1 MISLNLFIRM
11 AADTKKH
18 ISRIRS
24 MLKTGKPLHMVL
36 PCGGALHIDRAV
48 PYLLVYRVPPDGE
61 DEFTSTLG
69 KTESAYL
76 VAPDT
81 AGCPVTPIVREIATT
96 LADKFG
102 AFMLLE
108 VWLSE
113 EAGSP
118 TFTVHVGQKSAL
130 EVAEKLRSELQEI
143 NLKQLP
149 GVDVGLVK
157 GKQLPAPPYYGQLFG
172 AEEARKSEIIVIGL
186 AIAPVYINE
195 QTGAPYPIF
204 IRDLR
209 ESFGKALR
217 KSFFEFVRIKTSYSA
232 AHFQMLGTTELQ
244 EGVWD
249 IDEKLAEYSN
259 LFDFLLLVTP
269 INTQDAWHRFQKSKY
284 SSNPVFHYRPMP
296 IDPELIKRKLYNL
309 PIEDISDPTIAYLF
323 RDKRKEVDRM
333 LNMLSDREKPDFVYS
348 SQQLFG
354 NIEEELLETA
364 QAILVASAQPG
375 QPAGEAEMID
385 ADAFAEMAKI
395 ELDYLKQQYEPVST
409 AVRVRDDVEGIMVS
423 RGTLNISSRYRI
435 SRKRAFALL
444 QHEVGTHVA
453 TYYNG
458 KAQPFRLFYVGVPGY
473 EQLQEGLAVL
483 SEYIT
488 GGLTNLRMRTLAARV
503 IVVHHMLAG
512 NSFANTFEMLV
523 DKYAF
528 EHEAAFHIAMRV
540 YRGGGLTKDAV
551 YLKGLLN
558 VIEYVRQ
565 GKDIAQLLVG
575 KIRQDYLPIIE
586 ELMHRQLL
594 KPSPLRPRFLEKP
607 YIDNIDEIKSGGSVF
622 KMIGG

>member
-1 MISLNLFIRM
+1 M
-11 AADTKKH
+11 ATDTKKLMGRVRAKLKKGIAIH
-18 ISRIRS
+18 I
-24 MLKTGKPLHMVL
+24 GL
-36 PCGGALHIDRAV
+36 PCGGELHIDRPV
-48 PYLLVYRVPPDGE
+48 PYLLVYRVPPNGE
-61 DEFTSTLG
+61 DAFTSTLG

-81 AGCPVTPIVREIATT
+81 AECPIIPIVREIAGMM
-96 LADKFG
+96 ADQFG
-102 AFMLLE
+102 GFMLLE

-113 EAGSP
+113 EVVSP
-118 TFTVHVGQKSAL
+118 TFTIHIGQKSAL
-130 EVAEKLRSELQEI
+130 EVAEKLRSELQAI
-143 NLKQLP
+143 RLPQLQ
-149 GVDVGLVK
+149 GIDVELAK
-157 GKQLPAPPYYGQLFG
+157 GKKLPTPPYYEQLFN
-172 AEEARKSEIIVIGL
+172 AEEARKREIIVIGL
-186 AIAPVYINE
+186 AITPVYINE
-195 QTGAPYPIF
+195 QTGAPYPLF
-204 IRDLR
+204 LRALR

-217 KSFFEFVRIKTSYSA
+217 KSFFEFVRMKTSYSA
-232 AHFQMLGTTELQ
+232 AHFEMLGTTELDD
-244 EGVWD
+244 GVWD
-249 IDEKLAEYSN
+249 IDERLAEYSN

-269 INTQDAWHRFQKSKY
+269 INAQDAWHRFAKSKY
-284 SSNPVFHYRPMP
+284 HSNPVFHYRPMP

-333 LNMLSDREKPDFVYS
+333 LNMLSDRDKPDFVYS

-354 NIEEELLETA
+354 NIEEDLLETA
-364 QAILVASAQPG
+364 RAILVASEPPQR
-375 QPAGEAEMID
+375 EAEEREMID
-385 ADAFAEMAKI
+385 ADAFAALAKV
-395 ELDYLKQQYEPVST
+395 ELNYLKKQYDAVST
-409 AVRVRDDVEGIMVS
+409 AVRVRDDVEGVMVS

-435 SRKRAFALL
+435 SKARAFALL

-488 GGLTNLRMRTLAARV
+488 GGLTNHRMRILAARV
-503 IVVHHMLAG
+503 VAVHHMLAG
-512 NSFANTFEMLV
+512 NSFADTFDMLT
-523 DKYAF
+523 DKYGF
-528 EHEAAFHIAMRV
+528 KHEVAFHITMRV

-558 VIEYVRQ
+558 VIEYIKQ

-594 KPSPLRPRFLEKP
+594 KPSPLRPKFLEKP
-607 YIDNIDEIKSGGSVF
+607 YIDKIDEIKKDGSVF
-622 KMIGG
+622 KMIG